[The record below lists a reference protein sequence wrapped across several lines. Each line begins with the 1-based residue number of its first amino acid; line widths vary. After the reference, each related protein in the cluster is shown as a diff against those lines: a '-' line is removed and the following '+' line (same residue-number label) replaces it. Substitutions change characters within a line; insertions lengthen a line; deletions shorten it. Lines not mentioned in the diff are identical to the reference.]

1 MNSRIPFVLSTAAAF
16 MFAVPGRARAEQA
29 AEHTVFHNVAIGGG
43 GFVTGIVFNPA
54 QKGLIYLRTDV
65 GGAYRLDGGAKVW
78 APLLDWAGQTD
89 WNLYGIESL
98 ASDPVDPRNVYAA
111 AGTYTNEAVS
121 TGEMLRSGDY
131 GATWARTPLPFRF
144 GGNENGRNNGERLA
158 VDPNDDHV
166 LFLGTR
172 SDGLWR
178 SPDLGVTWAKVPG
191 FPDYD
196 EALPAP
202 RSPGA
207 RVYIPQKVGI
217 NIVLFDGR
225 SGRRGASTPVVYA
238 AVSTPNESLF
248 RSTDSGAT
256 WVAVPGQPLGLRP
269 TRAALSKSGVLYVSY
284 GLEAGP
290 NSMTDGAVWRLDTT
304 SGAWAEVTPEKPG
317 EASHFGYGSVSV
329 DAKDPDT
336 VIVGTWSHYSP
347 FDQIFR
353 STNGG
358 KTWVSLLDKAQWD
371 HSLAPYTRNM
381 NHHWLADVEIDPFD
395 PDHALFSTGF
405 GVWVTHNLRDAD
417 AGKPTRW
424 AFEDQGIEETVPLAL
439 VSPPAGAHLLSGL
452 GDIDG
457 FRHDDLSV
465 SPAAGRFGTPPFKN
479 TASLAFA
486 WKHPEIVVRSGNTYH
501 NDQPTGAYSLD
512 GAVTWKAFASEPPG
526 TVGPYWR
533 GEGAITISA
542 DAKTVVWSPTGVAP
556 HLTMDWGA
564 TWFPCVGG
572 SVNLAVAAD
581 TVNPKKFY
589 GYDTEAGTIV
599 VSTDGARS
607 FRAVAGGLPM
617 IKGRWGPAPG
627 KLAAVPGREGE
638 FWVISKG
645 GLIHSKDSGERITV
659 APNVFAI
666 AIGFGKAAPGRDT
679 PAIFLV
685 GKVGE
690 VEGIFRSDDG
700 GEKWLRINDDRH
712 GYGEIRVITG
722 DPRIFGRFYFGTGG
736 RGIIYGDR
744 SS

>member
-1 MNSRIPFVLSTAAAF
+1 
-16 MFAVPGRARAEQA
+16 
-29 AEHTVFHNVAIGGG
+29 
-43 GFVTGIVFNPA
+43 
-54 QKGLIYLRTDV
+54 
-65 GGAYRLDGGAKVW
+65 
-78 APLLDWAGQTD
+78 
-89 WNLYGIESL
+89 
-98 ASDPVDPRNVYAA
+98 
-111 AGTYTNEAVS
+111 
-121 TGEMLRSGDY
+121 
-131 GATWARTPLPFRF
+131 
-144 GGNENGRNNGERLA
+144 
-158 VDPNDDHV
+158 
-166 LFLGTR
+166 
-172 SDGLWR
+172 
-178 SPDLGVTWAKVPG
+178 
-191 FPDYD
+191 
-196 EALPAP
+196 
-202 RSPGA
+202 
-207 RVYIPQKVGI
+207 
-217 NIVLFDGR
+217 
-225 SGRRGASTPVVYA
+225 
-238 AVSTPNESLF
+238 
-248 RSTDSGAT
+248 
-256 WVAVPGQPLGLRP
+256 
-269 TRAALSKSGVLYVSY
+269 
-284 GLEAGP
+284 
-290 NSMTDGAVWRLDTT
+290 MTDGAVWRLDTA
-304 SGAWAEVTPEKPG
+304 SGAWAEITPEKPS
-317 EASHFGYGSVSV
+317 EASRFGYGSVSV

-336 VIVGTWSHYSP
+336 VLVGTWSHYSP

-358 KTWVSLLDKAQWD
+358 KTWVGLLDRAQWD

-405 GVWVTHNLRDAD
+405 GIWATHNLRDAD

-424 AFEDQGIEETVPLAL
+424 AFEDKGIEETVPLAL
-439 VSPPAGAHLLSGL
+439 VSPPSGAHLLSGL

-479 TASLAFA
+479 TACLSFA
-486 WKHPEIVVRSGNTYH
+486 WKHPEVVVRSGNTYH

-542 DAKTVVWSPTGVAP
+542 DAKTIVWSPTGVAP

-564 TWFPCVGG
+564 SWFPCVGG
-572 SVNLAVAAD
+572 SVNLAVVAD

-607 FRAVAGGLPM
+607 FRAVAGGLPVL
-617 IKGRWGPAPG
+617 KGRWGPAPG
-627 KLAAVPGREGE
+627 KLAVVPGHEGE

-645 GLIHSKDSGERITV
+645 GLIHSKDSGEKVTV

-666 AIGFGKAAPGRDT
+666 AIGFGKEAPGRDT

-690 VEGIFRSDDG
+690 VEGIFHSDDG
-700 GEKWLRINDDRH
+700 GGKWLRINDDTH

-722 DPRIFGRFYFGTGG
+722 DPRIYGRVYFGTGG